1 MCKTCLKKT
10 PIENPQ
16 ILHIQMFFFL
26 KCNKNKTTIWQKMGL
41 QVYRHNDSNFYISSI
56 QMDEIFY
63 TKQSCPPQ

>member
-10 PIENPQ
+10 PIEKTQ
-16 ILHIQMFFFL
+16 IIHIQMLFFL
-26 KCNKNKTTIWQKMGL
+26 QYYKNKTTTWQKMGL